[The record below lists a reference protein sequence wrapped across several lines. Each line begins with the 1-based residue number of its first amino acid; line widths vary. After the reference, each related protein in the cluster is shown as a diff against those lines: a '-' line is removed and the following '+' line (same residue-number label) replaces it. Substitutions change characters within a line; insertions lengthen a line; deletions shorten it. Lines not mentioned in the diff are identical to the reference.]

1 MDLWNDLWM
10 DGLMDGRMDGWIDGW
25 TDGWMDGRM
34 DVSTIPT
41 SVCLFLRVYVSVC
54 LCYVSASP

>member
-1 MDLWNDLWM
+1 
-10 DGLMDGRMDGWIDGW
+10 MDGWIDGW
-25 TDGWMDGRM
+25 TDGRMDRWMDGWMDGRM